1 MDDSEK
7 EFKDKLKK
15 LKPKKKLTVPK
26 EFLEGANSYDDK
38 LILVKHLTEREKNR
52 VLLIIKGMLKDSVAS
67 KNRK

>member
-1 MDDSEK
+1 MDDSQK

-52 VLLIIKGMLKDSVAS
+52 VLLIIKNMLKDSVAS

>member
-1 MDDSEK
+1 MDESPED
-7 EFKDKLKK
+7 FKKKLNK